1 MGLKLKSDSKKF
13 NKTPGSHGTRLR
25 PEPRTSP
32 HLWLS
37 RMNRKFR
44 YLVEWDTV
52 QKEWAPQKMTI
63 SHTLQLA
70 EEQAVELMAKPDAAT
85 LRDARERAQKLVQQL
100 QGIKPP
106 VIAQQPRS
114 GTRLVLGG
122 RGKSIDEMRQIRR
135 TDNGV

>member
-1 MGLKLKSDSKKF
+1 
-13 NKTPGSHGTRLR
+13 
-25 PEPRTSP
+25 
-32 HLWLS
+32 
-37 RMNRKFR
+37 MNRKFR